1 MWALFSVLP
10 ARYAGFTQDPSF
22 LGESVVYLVG
32 QKTLPDSG
40 TRRTGLSTLYDEPGH
55 KIDSL

>member
-1 MWALFSVLP
+1 MWARFSVLP

-22 LGESVVYLVG
+22 LEESVVYPVG

-40 TRRTGLSTLYDEPGH
+40 TCRTGLSTPYELGN
-55 KIDSL
+55 KMDSL

>member
-1 MWALFSVLP
+1 MWAQFSVLP

-22 LGESVVYLVG
+22 SVLVG

-40 TRRTGLSTLYDEPGH
+40 TRRTGLSILHDEPGN
-55 KIDSL
+55 KTDSL